1 MKIEIQ
7 FNSVVVS
14 EQDMDG
20 LGSIPF
26 IIPSSKSLPLHRK
39 AVKRR
44 RRKGSVKLST
54 LIDSVIQGIR

>member
-26 IIPSSKSLPLHRK
+26 IVPSSKSLPPYRK

-44 RRKGSVKLST
+44 RKKRSVKLST
-54 LIDSVIQGIR
+54 LIDSVINEIK